1 MQLKDII
8 FLYMD
13 RNIILQRGVNHAI
26 IIIFKLLSS
35 FKHQLSLLSLK
46 FFKNLDQKFNSRY

>member
-8 FLYMD
+8 FLYID

-26 IIIFKLLSS
+26 IIIV
-35 FKHQLSLLSLK
+35 
-46 FFKNLDQKFNSRY
+46 